1 MPIEYASIAQVGDCP
16 VDCIREH
23 LSSSV
28 SMAPHRSVLALGLCV
43 FALAGCTSVSSISS
57 LPSPAATEASID
69 TPSSAPASHVST
81 AEPSRF
87 RLPRAATL
95 FGRLREAKADNPKPL
110 PDPATLVTAEDL
122 IVVGY
127 ASVTA
132 QPSTDAAERRL
143 MAARASRLDAYRSM
157 AELVFGVH
165 FGSESAADD
174 TRLRNDNTRTRVS
187 GHLRGVEIVSI
198 EPLGNDTYQTTLRL
212 PAAEVMRLRA
222 GSAGR

>member
-1 MPIEYASIAQVGDCP
+1 MPIERRMGAQVSSAT
-16 VDCIREH
+16 VDCIREYF
-23 LSSSV
+23 SSSV
-28 SMAPHRSVLALGLCV
+28 SMAPHRSVLALSLCIV
-43 FALAGCTSVSSISS
+43 ASAGCTSVSSITH
-57 LPSPAATEASID
+57 LPARSVTPVID
-69 TPSSAPASHVST
+69 TPIDPTVSKAKPVEGPRSRPGEADTLIGHLRHTKAKKPAAKPDT
-81 AEPSRF
+81 AMP
-87 RLPRAATL
+87 
-95 FGRLREAKADNPKPL
+95 
-110 PDPATLVTAEDL
+110 VTGEDL
-122 IVVGY
+122 VVVGY

-174 TRLRNDNTRTRVS
+174 SRLRNDNTRTRVS

-212 PAAEVMRLRA
+212 PAVEVVRLRA
-222 GSAGR
+222 DSTER

>member
-1 MPIEYASIAQVGDCP
+1 
-16 VDCIREH
+16 
-23 LSSSV
+23 
-28 SMAPHRSVLALGLCV
+28 MAPHRSVLALGLCTL
-43 FALAGCTSVSSISS
+43 ALAGCTSVSSISS
-57 LPSPAATEASID
+57 LPSPAATEPSIEA
-69 TPSSAPASHVST
+69 PSSATVSRANT
-81 AEPSRF
+81 AERSGF
-87 RLPRAATL
+87 RLSRATTL
-95 FGRLREAKADNPKPL
+95 FGHLRAAKADNPKPL
-110 PDPATLVTAEDL
+110 PDPATLVTTEDL

-212 PAAEVMRLRA
+212 PAAEVVRLRA

>member
-1 MPIEYASIAQVGDCP
+1 
-16 VDCIREH
+16 
-23 LSSSV
+23 
-28 SMAPHRSVLALGLCV
+28 MAPHRSVLALGLC
-43 FALAGCTSVSSISS
+43 FLALAGCTSVSSITH
-57 LPSPAATEASID
+57 LPTQTAAEPVAETQ
-69 TPSSAPASHVST
+69 TVTPASARSKP
-81 AEPSRF
+81 EGFRF
-87 RLPRAATL
+87 RLSKATTL
-95 FGRLREAKADNPKPL
+95 FGHLRAAKANNPKPL
-110 PDPATLVTAEDL
+110 TDPATLIKGEDL

-165 FGSESAADD
+165 FGSESGADD

-212 PAAEVMRLRA
+212 PASEVVRLRA